1 MTRRARWPT
10 IVAGGIVVAAGFAIA
25 LVELLRYPT
34 GSVWVVVGVAALLLF
49 VLRVVARP

>member
-10 IVAGGIVVAAGFAIA
+10 IVAGGIVVAAGLAIA

-34 GSVWVVVGVAALLLF
+34 GAVWVVVGVAALLLF

>member
-1 MTRRARWPT
+1 MKGRAWWPT
-10 IVAGGIVVAAGFAIA
+10 TAAGGIVVAAGFAIA

-34 GSVWVVVGVAALLLF
+34 GAVWVVVGVAALLLF